1 MQLSQIPTLVPLPWA
16 NSGTKNTIP
25 TASQIAVTPG
35 AASLTDGFPP
45 LTFTPLNAG
54 GIPPFGAD
62 WNGILN
68 LLSANTRWDNAG
80 GFYPYDAT
88 FSTDIGGYPKGAIL
102 SRVDATGFWLSTAD
116 NNTANPET
124 DTTGAWVPVNNE
136 GITSVALTNANVTLS
151 ATQYAKNIITLT
163 GALTANVQVIFPTI
177 AGLRWKV
184 VNNTTGSFTITCKT
198 SAGTGFTIA
207 QTGIQESFCDGTNLI
222 PNNGNSTTQY
232 NVGTAIT
239 NTGAT
244 RLDQFSS
251 PQSVIS
257 ATGIALG
264 ASYNATQTLT
274 FTPPCNGKV
283 MAFAKINLSS
293 TSSAS
298 VTCSLAVNGVV
309 QSSDETGISQ
319 FHQAVYSVSSGAGV
333 TITFNVST
341 TTSPGINATYGLS
354 YLFIPSI

>member
-88 FSTDIGGYPKGAIL
+88 FSTLIGGYPKGAIL

-116 NNTANPET
+116 NNAVNPET
-124 DTTGAWVPVNNE
+124 DTTGAWVPVNND

-207 QTGIQESFCDGTNLI
+207 QTGIQESFCDGVNLI
-222 PNNGNSTTQY
+222 PNIGNSSQVLRSAPAVGSSDALVLSQSY
-232 NVGTAIT
+232 NPAVATDMTVSRAIGTSYIN
-239 NTGAT
+239 NTGRPIWVCAQINST
-244 RLDQFSS
+244 ASTGNAYLKIGSL
-251 PQSVIS
+251 VIS
-257 ATGIALG
+257 EMPTPSPILVSVFGLIPPGAT
-264 ASYNATQTLT
+264 Y
-274 FTPPCNGKV
+274 
-283 MAFAKINLSS
+283 
-293 TSSAS
+293 S
-298 VTCSLAVNGVV
+298 VTIDSTGTLASWVEVR
-309 QSSDETGISQ
+309 
-319 FHQAVYSVSSGAGV
+319 
-333 TITFNVST
+333 
-341 TTSPGINATYGLS
+341 
-354 YLFIPSI
+354 

>member
-222 PNNGNSTTQY
+222 P
-232 NVGTAIT
+232 
-239 NTGAT
+239 
-244 RLDQFSS
+244 
-251 PQSVIS
+251 
-257 ATGIALG
+257 
-264 ASYNATQTLT
+264 
-274 FTPPCNGKV
+274 
-283 MAFAKINLSS
+283 
-293 TSSAS
+293 SAS